1 MGTTWSRGG
10 RKKGPKQNLQK
21 RLSCSM
27 DVVPDMPGELSWGS
41 KQKNRVKSTNSSSSK
56 TSQRSSANSPHRKAV
71 EELPQGIGSEL
82 QRATS
87 KMSHS
92 SRGEQSPGRSIIK
105 NSHGLSHLAGSASH
119 RRKSVSFGPEVR
131 EEFGQLGDSMA
142 ATTELD
148 RQVTEAQIFVHP
160 CAIDN

>member
-105 NSHGLSHLAGSASH
+105 NSHGL
-119 RRKSVSFGPEVR
+119 RKSVSFGPEVR

>member
-71 EELPQGIGSEL
+71 EELPQVIGSEL

-92 SRGEQSPGRSIIK
+92 SRGEPLGRAK
-105 NSHGLSHLAGSASH
+105 PRPLHHQEQPRLE
-119 RRKSVSFGPEVR
+119 KVR
-131 EEFGQLGDSMA
+131 ELRPGGARGVRA
-142 ATTELD
+142 AG
-148 RQVTEAQIFVHP
+148 
-160 CAIDN
+160 